1 MYTGY
6 CTSYTDYSD
15 YLSSHCKVESYDEDH
30 SNELYYRTPLEI
42 RENHRKSDISQLD
55 ITSGIDSDIADIATQ
70 LMKGDSVLDVVDNM
84 AAEDNWRSKLGFS
97 KSVYQISLS
106 KREL

>member
-30 SNELYYRTPLEI
+30 SNGHDIYWNEELYYHTPLEI
-42 RENHRKSDISQLD
+42 MEHHRKSDISQLD
-55 ITSGIDSDIADIATQ
+55 ITSGIDRDIADIAIQ
-70 LMKGDSVLDVVDNM
+70 LIKGDSVLDVVDNM
-84 AAEDNWRSKLGFS
+84 AAEDN
-97 KSVYQISLS
+97 
-106 KREL
+106 